1 MTARIKGVLT
11 PVVTPFHQ
19 DGSVNT
25 RQFIAQCQWLQNNHI
40 GLAVFGT
47 NSEANSLSPEER
59 IDMLDALV
67 DAGLDT
73 ARMMPGTGACDLPT
87 AVKLTRKA
95 VAHGCGGV
103 LALPPF
109 YYKGVSDEG
118 IFRFFAE
125 LIEQVGDAA
134 LRVYLYHIPPVAQV
148 GFSVALV
155 ERLLK
160 AYPNNIAGM
169 KDSTG
174 DIAHTQ
180 TMMQHFAAEGFDVF
194 AGTETILLDTLR
206 GGGAGCISAT
216 ANVNA
221 PAIYELCQSWQQD
234 GAAAKQ
240 QALNDLRAIFQ
251 KYPMIPALKAAVAHW
266 SGEASWRQVR
276 APLVSLDD
284 AQAQSLVQE
293 LQAVG
298 FAMEGL
304 TRA

>member
-1 MTARIKGVLT
+1 MTERIKGVLT

-19 DGSVNT
+19 DGSINT
-25 RQFIAQCQWLQNNHI
+25 PLFIQQCQWLQRNHI

-59 IDMLDALV
+59 IELLDALI
-67 DAGLDT
+67 DAGLDP

-87 AVKLTRKA
+87 AVRLSRQA
-95 VAHGCGGV
+95 VAHRCGGV

-118 IFRFFAE
+118 VFRFFAE
-125 LIEQVGDAA
+125 LIEQVGDEA

-148 GFSVALV
+148 GFSIPLV

-160 AYPNNIAGM
+160 AYPKNIAGM
-169 KDSTG
+169 KDSSG
-174 DIAHTQ
+174 DVKHTQ
-180 TMMQHFAAEGFDVF
+180 SMLEHFAAQGFDVF

-221 PAIYELCQSWQQD
+221 PAIHALCQTWQQE
-234 GAAAKQ
+234 GAEEKQ
-240 QALNDLRAIFQ
+240 ADLNALRAIFQ
-251 KYPMIPALKAAVAHW
+251 AYPMIPALKAAVAHW
-266 SGEASWRQVR
+266 SGQESWRHVR
-276 APLVSLDD
+276 PPLVSLDK
-284 AQAQSLVQE
+284 AQADALIQN
-293 LQAVG
+293 LQAAG
-298 FAMEGL
+298 FTMEGL
-304 TRA
+304 R

>member
-1 MTARIKGVLT
+1 MNARIKGVLT
-11 PVVTPFHQ
+11 PVVTPFHP

-25 RQFIAQCQWLQNNHI
+25 AQFIRQCQWLQNNHI

-59 IDMLDALV
+59 IDMLDALI
-67 DAGLDT
+67 DAGLD
-73 ARMMPGTGACDLPT
+73 ASRMMPGTGACDLPT

-95 VAHGCGGV
+95 VAHQCGGV

-118 IFRFFAE
+118 IYRFFAE
-125 LIEQVGDAA
+125 LIEQVGDEA

-160 AYPNNIAGM
+160 AYPKNIAGM

-180 TMMQHFAAEGFDVF
+180 TMMKHFAADGFDVF

-221 PAIYELCQSWQQD
+221 PAIYQLCQTWHEE
-234 GAAAKQ
+234 GAEDKQ

-266 SGEASWRQVR
+266 SGDASWRQVR
-276 APLVSLDD
+276 APLVSLSEV
-284 AQAQSLVQE
+284 QVGSLLHE
-293 LQAVG
+293 LKAVG
-298 FAMEGL
+298 FSIEGL
-304 TRA
+304 KN